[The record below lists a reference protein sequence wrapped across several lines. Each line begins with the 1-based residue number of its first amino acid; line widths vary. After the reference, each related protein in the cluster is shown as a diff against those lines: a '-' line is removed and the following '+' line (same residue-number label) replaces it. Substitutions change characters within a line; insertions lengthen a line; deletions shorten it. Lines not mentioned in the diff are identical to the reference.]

1 MRPGGPGLAGGTRA
15 GAGGEGE
22 IGGHGHLHGGR
33 EALLPRHAA
42 AARAA
47 PAPPGG
53 GGRGGGGG
61 AGRGEGPHP
70 NRQGQHGITVFLRRR
85 LGLLVITLKK
95 GGTLEKKPLQ
105 QGIKRIN
112 D

>member
-47 PAPPGG
+47 P
-53 GGRGGGGG
+53 
-61 AGRGEGPHP
+61 
-70 NRQGQHGITVFLRRR
+70 QS
-85 LGLLVITLKK
+85 K
-95 GGTLEKKPLQ
+95 
-105 QGIKRIN
+105 